1 MPPDVLATAGALVVA
16 ALVAVATALLWP
28 QAPQALAA
36 AVVAVVAVAW
46 LFVSVLAAR
55 FAAIER
61 VRDGVVVLAA
71 TGGPVPAAWTADP
84 SGPEG
89 RLAAAVA
96 ELAAL
101 ERARAGR
108 DAAASARR
116 LEAVVA
122 GLDAGVLAVAPNGL
136 IALANG
142 AAAAALGERVRVGT
156 SVFDAIHRHAVLAA
170 SAAARAAGRPVPV
183 SLDPVGGGTPI
194 EARVGPLPDGD
205 GIVIL
210 LPAAFAA
217 APRLDLDASLLDR
230 APGGPAPDDA
240 TPLADLAA
248 IALDTETTGLDPRRD
263 RVLSVG
269 AVRMHG
275 VRVFRADTLDLLV
288 DPGVPIPP
296 ASSRI
301 HGLTDQTVAGA
312 PPIAAVL
319 DRIADACRNRV
330 VVGHNIGFDLAI
342 LAAEAARSGHRWSP
356 PPTLDTLALAAALD
370 PVRAD
375 LDLDA
380 LAPASGIVPA
390 GRHTALGD
398 ALLTADLFVRFL
410 PLLAE
415 RGVTTLGAAR
425 ALAAAQTKVR
435 RAQAEAGW

>member
-36 AVVAVVAVAW
+36 AAVAVVAVAW

-205 GIVIL
+205 GI
-210 LPAAFAA
+210 
-217 APRLDLDASLLDR
+217 
-230 APGGPAPDDA
+230 A

-319 DRIADACRNRV
+319 DRIADVCRNRV

-380 LAPASGIVPA
+380 LAPAYGIVPA